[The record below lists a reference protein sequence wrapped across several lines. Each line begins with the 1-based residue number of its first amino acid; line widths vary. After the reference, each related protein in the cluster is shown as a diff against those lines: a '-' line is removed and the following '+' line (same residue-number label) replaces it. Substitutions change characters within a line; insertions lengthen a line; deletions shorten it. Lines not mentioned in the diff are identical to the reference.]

1 MLFEVVIGW
10 NFTTMIGA
18 SSEGSLSGPLPHGS
32 SVVVSV
38 DLQHSGFLDF
48 CLTVPVDVVKVKS
61 YAKGLFQLARIE
73 MGISIKKL
81 YFVQE
86 RAVTSVVGEL

>member
-1 MLFEVVIGW
+1 MEFHDYDWRIFGR
-10 NFTTMIGA
+10 FPQRSAATR
-18 SSEGSLSGPLPHGS
+18 LP
-32 SVVVSV
+32 VVVSV

-61 YAKGLFQLARIE
+61 YANCLFHLARIE
-73 MGISIKKL
+73 MGISINKL

-86 RAVTSVVGEL
+86 RAVTSVVGKL

>member
-1 MLFEVVIGW
+1 MFEVAIGW

-18 SSEGSLSGPLPHGS
+18 SSEGSLGGPLPHGS

-38 DLQHSGFLDF
+38 DLQHSGFLEF

-61 YAKGLFQLARIE
+61 YANCLFHLPRIE
-73 MGISIKKL
+73 MGISINKL
-81 YFVQE
+81 YFVLE
-86 RAVTSVVGEL
+86 RAVTSVVGAL